1 MTLHPRSKWLAVG
14 VCVALSIF
22 RLWQPIN
29 DWMWDDSH
37 RLQNDVTDCETAI
50 RRYEAKIDR
59 AMAADAYV
67 QASLSDCLPAD
78 EASAAAIYH
87 KWLND
92 AADGIGLGDCVV
104 TAEAADTIG
113 PGIRVLRARM
123 HCNGELKSVV
133 DFCNVITAHR
143 PLQKIVEMRIRPPEG
158 TEETEFDV
166 ELLMEMVSHSSANQP
181 VRSATELS
189 QRAKAE
195 RPEEEVVSLAAMFQ
209 PHRPTEVPVVKV
221 QPQTFVKTKPPAVT
235 VAPSLSSFLN
245 LVGVITRGTRSEAVL
260 VDSRNGNSSSVATGR
275 AMNYPGGISATV
287 LSVGTDSILLKQGSK
302 IVELQLAP

>member
-1 MTLHPRSKWLAVG
+1 MTLHPRSQWLAVG
-14 VCVALSIF
+14 VCVALSLF
-22 RLWQPIN
+22 KLWQPIN

-50 RRYEAKIDR
+50 LRYEEKIDR
-59 AMAADAYV
+59 AKAADAYV

-104 TAEAADTIG
+104 TAEAVDTIG

-158 TEETEFDV
+158 TEETGFDV
-166 ELLMEMVSHSSANQP
+166 DLLIEMVSHPSANQP

-195 RPEEEVVSLAAMFQ
+195 RPEEEAVSLAAMFQ
-209 PHRPTEVPVVKV
+209 PHRPIEVPVVKV
-221 QPQTFVKTKPPAVT
+221 QPQTSVKTKLPAVT
-235 VAPSLSSFLN
+235 LAPSLSSFLN
-245 LVGVITRGTRSEAVL
+245 LVGIITRGTRSEAVL
-260 VDSRNGNSSSVATGR
+260 VDSRNGNSSRVATGL